1 MIDYLQNLNLFF
13 SYLKIL
19 TMKELNLSILYAINL
34 SFSSSSEYLR
44 GNVNFSI
51 VKNIL
56 LFITESKLNL

>member
-1 MIDYLQNLNLFF
+1 MINYLQNLNLFF